1 MVAREMAV
9 STGKK
14 LVIVESP
21 AKAKTIAGYLGSDY
35 VVESS
40 IGHIRD
46 LPNNAAEIPAN
57 LKGEAWARLGV
68 NVDKD
73 FEPLYVVD
81 SRKKKVVSDLKAKL
95 KNADELLL
103 ATDEDREG
111 EAIAWH
117 LREVLD
123 PKVPVKRMVFH
134 EITRPAIERALGET
148 REIDDRLVDAQETR
162 RILDR
167 LYGYE
172 VSPVLWRKIMQG
184 LSAGRV
190 QSVATRLVVERERE
204 RMRFVAADY
213 WDIVATFDPGAFTA
227 RLTSVDGHRVALG
240 RDFGQDGKLRNADVV
255 QLTEPQARDLAKALE
270 GVAYRVSSVE
280 EKPYTRRPAAPFMT
294 STLQQEASRKLRLSS
309 QQTMRV
315 AQRLYENGYITYMRT
330 DSTTL
335 SESALT
341 AARAQASE
349 LYGPESVPDAP
360 RQYTRKVKNAQ
371 EAHEA
376 IRPAGDRFRTP
387 DEVKRE
393 LSADEF
399 NVYDLIWKR
408 TVASQMAD
416 ARGQT
421 VSVRIGAQSSDKQN
435 VEFSTAGTVITFRGF
450 LLAYEEGQDEPSGE
464 AEEKLLPQIKQ
475 GDALSE
481 TALEPE
487 GHSTTPPPRFTEAS
501 LVKSLEERG
510 IGRPSTY
517 AAIMGTILDRG
528 YVRKQGQAL
537 VPEFLAFAVV
547 NLLER
552 HFPSLVDYEFTARME
567 DDLDE
572 IASGDEARTA
582 WLQRFYFGQDGNVGL
597 KELVEGRLAEIDARE
612 INTVELPGSDIV
624 VRVGRYG
631 PYLERGTERQTLPP
645 DIAPDELTPERA
657 EEILAQGN
665 QEHELGADP
674 ETGTTIALRAGRYG
688 PYVTEVLEGDQKP
701 RTASLFKTMSPETVT
716 LEEALKL
723 LSLPRSLGESNGEE
737 VLAANGRYGPYVKQ
751 GKESRSLEDEQ
762 QLFTITLD
770 EALAKLAE
778 PKARGRAAA
787 APPLKELGNDP
798 VSGKPV
804 VLKEGRF
811 GPYVTDGE
819 TNASLR
825 AGDSVE
831 EITPERSAELLQ
843 ARRDRGP
850 APKRKRATKKKA

>member
-1 MVAREMAV
+1 MAV
-9 STGKK
+9 PTGKK

-21 AKAKTIAGYLGSDY
+21 AKAKTIAGYLGKDY

-46 LPNNAAEIPAN
+46 LPNNAGEIPAKY
-57 LKGEAWARLGV
+57 KGEAWARLGV
-68 NVDKD
+68 DVDHD
-73 FEPLYVVD
+73 FAPLYVVD
-81 SRKKKVVSDLKAKL
+81 SRKKKVVADLKAKL

-123 PKVPVKRMVFH
+123 PKVPVRRMVFH
-134 EITRPAIERALGET
+134 EITKLAIEKALGET

-204 RMRFVAADY
+204 RMKFIAADY
-213 WDIVATFDPGAFTA
+213 WDIVATYSPGDFTA
-227 RLTSVDGHRVALG
+227 RLVTVDGKRVAQG
-240 RDFGQDGKLRNADVV
+240 RDFERDGTLKTLETV
-255 QLTEPQARDLAKALE
+255 QVTEEDARALAEALE
-270 GVAYRVSSVE
+270 GTTFTVSSVE

-309 QQTMRV
+309 QQTMRT

-341 AARAQASE
+341 AARDQARE
-349 LYGPESVPDAP
+349 LYGAEFVPAEP

-387 DEVKRE
+387 DEVKKE
-393 LSADEF
+393 LSGEEF
-399 NVYDLIWKR
+399 NLYDLIWKR

-416 ARGQT
+416 VRGQT
-421 VSVRIGAQSSDKQN
+421 VSVRIEADASDGRRT
-435 VEFSTAGTVITFRGF
+435 EFGTAGTVITFRGF
-450 LLAYEEGQDEPSGE
+450 LLAYEEGRDEVGE
-464 AEEKLLPQIKQ
+464 DAEEKVLPELHE
-475 GDALSE
+475 GDALNA

-487 GHSTTPPPRFTEAS
+487 GHSTSPPARFTEAS
-501 LVKSLEERG
+501 LVKALEERG

-537 VPEFLAFAVV
+537 VPEFLAFSVV
-547 NLLER
+547 GLLER
-552 HFPSLVDYEFTARME
+552 HFGQLVDYEFTARME

-572 IASGDEARTA
+572 IASGDEARTD
-582 WLQRFYFGQDGNVGL
+582 WLQRFYFGENGGAGL
-597 KELVEGRLAEIDARE
+597 KQQVEGRLAEIDARE
-612 INTVELPGSDIV
+612 VNTIELPGTDIV
-624 VRVGRYG
+624 VRVGKYG
-631 PYLERGTERQTLPP
+631 PYLERGEERQTLPP
-645 DIAPDELTPERA
+645 DIAPDELTPARA
-657 EEILAQGN
+657 EEILALGN
-665 QEHELGADP
+665 QEHELGTDP
-674 ETGTTIALRAGRYG
+674 ESGRAIALRSGRYG
-688 PYVTEVLEGDQKP
+688 PYVTEVVDGDEKP
-701 RTASLFKTMSPETVT
+701 RTASLFTSMAPETVT
-716 LEEALKL
+716 LEEALRL
-723 LSLPRSLGESNGEE
+723 LTLPRTVGEVDGEE
-737 VLAANGRYGPYVKQ
+737 VFAANGRYGPYVKR
-751 GKESRSLEDEQ
+751 GKESRSLDSEEE
-762 QLFTITLD
+762 LFTITLE

-778 PKARGRAAA
+778 PKARGRRQA
-787 APPLKELGNDP
+787 APPLKELGDDP
-798 VSGKPV
+798 VSGKPI

-819 TNASLR
+819 SNASLR
-825 AGDSVE
+825 AGDSIE
-831 EITPERSAELLQ
+831 SITPERAAELIQ
-843 ARRDRGP
+843 ARRERGP
-850 APKRKRATKKKA
+850 AKPAKKRATRKKT

>member
-1 MVAREMAV
+1 MAAP
-9 STGKK
+9 TGKK

-21 AKAKTIAGYLGSDY
+21 AKAKTIAGYLGKDY

-46 LPNNAAEIPAN
+46 LPNNAGEIPAKY
-57 LKGEAWARLGV
+57 KGEAWARLGV
-68 NVDKD
+68 DVDHD
-73 FEPLYVVD
+73 FAPLYVVD
-81 SRKKKVVSDLKAKL
+81 SRKKKVVADLKAKL

-123 PKVPVKRMVFH
+123 PKVPVRRMVFH
-134 EITRPAIERALGET
+134 EITKPAIEKALGET

-204 RMRFVAADY
+204 RMKFVAADY
-213 WDIVATFDPGAFTA
+213 WDIVATYSPGDFAA
-227 RLTSVDGHRVALG
+227 RLSAVDGKRVAQG
-240 RDFGQDGKLRNADVV
+240 RDFERDGTLKTADVV
-255 QLTEPQARDLAKALE
+255 QVDEADARALAEALD
-270 GVAYRVSSVE
+270 GAAFTVSSVE

-309 QQTMRV
+309 QQTMRT

-341 AARAQASE
+341 AARDQARE
-349 LYGPESVPDAP
+349 LYGAEFVPAEP

-387 DEVKRE
+387 DEVKKE
-393 LSADEF
+393 LSGEEF

-416 ARGQT
+416 VRGQT
-421 VSVRIGAQSSDKQN
+421 VSVRIEAGASDGRRT
-435 VEFSTAGTVITFRGF
+435 EFATAGTVITFRGF
-450 LLAYEEGQDEPSGE
+450 LLAYEEGRDEAGDD
-464 AEEKLLPQIKQ
+464 AEEKVLPELHE
-475 GDALSE
+475 GDALSA

-487 GHSTTPPPRFTEAS
+487 GHSTSPPARYTEAS
-501 LVKSLEERG
+501 LVKALEERG

-547 NLLER
+547 GLLER
-552 HFPSLVDYEFTARME
+552 HFPQLVDYEFTARME

-572 IASGDEARTA
+572 IASGDEARTD
-582 WLQRFYFGQDGNVGL
+582 WLQRFYFGENGGAGL
-597 KELVEGRLAEIDARE
+597 KQQVEGRLAEIDARE
-612 INTVELPGSDIV
+612 INTIELPGSDIV
-624 VRVGRYG
+624 VRVGKYG
-631 PYLERGTERQTLPP
+631 PYLERGEERQTLPP
-645 DIAPDELTPERA
+645 DLAPDELTPARA
-657 EEILAQGN
+657 EEILALGS
-665 QEHELGADP
+665 QEHELGTHP
-674 ETGTTIALRAGRYG
+674 ESGRTVALRSGRYG
-688 PYVTEVLEGDQKP
+688 PYVTEVVEGDEKP
-701 RTASLFKTMSPETVT
+701 RTASLFKSMTPEAVT
-716 LEEALKL
+716 LEDALRL
-723 LSLPRSLGESNGEE
+723 LTLPRVVGEVDGEE
-737 VLAANGRYGPYVKQ
+737 VLAANGRYGPYVKR
-751 GKESRSLEDEQ
+751 GKESRSLEAEE

-778 PKARGRAAA
+778 PRARGRQA
-787 APPLKELGNDP
+787 APPLKELGDDP
-798 VSGKPV
+798 VSGKPI

-825 AGDSVE
+825 AGDSIE
-831 EITPERSAELLQ
+831 SITPDRAAELIQ
-843 ARRDRGP
+843 ARREAGP
-850 APKRKRATKKKA
+850 AKKPVKKRTTKKKT

>member
-1 MVAREMAV
+1 MAAP
-9 STGKK
+9 TGKK

-21 AKAKTIAGYLGSDY
+21 AKAKTIAGYLGKDY
-35 VVESS
+35 LVESS

-46 LPNNAAEIPAN
+46 LPNNAGEIPAKY
-57 LKGEAWARLGV
+57 KGEAWARLGV
-68 NVDKD
+68 DVDHD
-73 FEPLYVVD
+73 FAPLYVVD
-81 SRKKKVVSDLKAKL
+81 SRKKKVVADLKAKL

-123 PKVPVKRMVFH
+123 PKVPVRRMVFH
-134 EITRPAIERALGET
+134 EITKPAIEKALGET

-204 RMRFVAADY
+204 RMRFVSADY
-213 WDIVATFDPGAFTA
+213 WDIVATYSPGDFTA
-227 RLTSVDGHRVALG
+227 RLAAVDGKRVAQG
-240 RDFGQDGKLRNADVV
+240 RDFERDGTLKTPETV
-255 QLTEPQARDLAKALE
+255 QLTEADARALGEALE
-270 GVAYRVSSVE
+270 GAAFTVSSVE

-309 QQTMRV
+309 QQTMRT

-335 SESALT
+335 SESALA
-341 AARAQASE
+341 AARDQARE
-349 LYGPESVPDAP
+349 LYGAEFVPAEP

-393 LSADEF
+393 LSAEEF

-416 ARGQT
+416 VRGQT
-421 VSVRIGAQSSDKQN
+421 VSVRIEAGASDGRRT
-435 VEFSTAGTVITFRGF
+435 EFATAGTVITFRGF
-450 LLAYEEGQDEPSGE
+450 LLAYEEGRDDASDD
-464 AEEKLLPQIKQ
+464 AEEKVLPELHE
-475 GDALSE
+475 GDALSA

-487 GHSTTPPPRFTEAS
+487 GHSTSPPARFTEAS
-501 LVKSLEERG
+501 LVKALEERG

-537 VPEFLAFAVV
+537 VPEFLAFSVV
-547 NLLER
+547 GLLER
-552 HFPSLVDYEFTARME
+552 HFGQLVDYEFTARME

-572 IASGDEARTA
+572 IAAGDEARTD
-582 WLQRFYFGQDGNVGL
+582 WLQRFYFGEDGGAGL
-597 KELVEGRLAEIDARE
+597 KQQVEGRLAEIDARE
-612 INTVELPGSDIV
+612 VNTIELPGTDIV
-624 VRVGRYG
+624 VRVGKYG
-631 PYLERGTERQTLPP
+631 PYLERGEERQTLPP
-645 DIAPDELTPERA
+645 DIAPDELTAARA
-657 EEILAQGN
+657 EEILAMGS
-665 QEHELGADP
+665 QEHELGVDP
-674 ETGTTIALRAGRYG
+674 ESGRTVALRSGRYG
-688 PYVTEVLEGDQKP
+688 PYVTEVVEGDEKP
-701 RTASLFKTMSPETVT
+701 RTASLFKSMTPETVT
-716 LEEALKL
+716 LEEALRL
-723 LSLPRSLGESNGEE
+723 LTLPRVVGEVEGEE
-737 VLAANGRYGPYVKQ
+737 VLAANGRYGPYVKR
-751 GKESRSLEDEQ
+751 GKESRSLDTEE
-762 QLFTITLD
+762 QLFAITLD

-778 PKARGRAAA
+778 PRARGRQAK
-787 APPLKELGNDP
+787 PPLKELGDDP

-825 AGDSVE
+825 AGDAIES
-831 EITPERSAELLQ
+831 ITPERAAELIQ
-843 ARRDRGP
+843 ARREAGP
-850 APKRKRATKKKA
+850 AKKKPVKKRTSKKKT